1 MIPILD
7 AAGKVVQYAVSPLK
21 VELRRRDIMQIIV
34 GSSIIAV
41 PLGFTEETWNLGET
55 LPAGNIIALA
65 ILSILL
71 VSIYVYFNFY
81 RHMLREHWADYVKRV
96 IVIYVI
102 TLVIVGTL
110 LTIIQRAPWDED
122 LALAFKRTVIVA
134 FPASMSAAVSDSID

>member
-41 PLGFTEETWNLGET
+41 PLGFTEETWDLGET

-65 ILSILL
+65 AVSILL

-81 RHMLREHWADYVKRV
+81 RHMLREH
-96 IVIYVI
+96 
-102 TLVIVGTL
+102 
-110 LTIIQRAPWDED
+110 
-122 LALAFKRTVIVA
+122 
-134 FPASMSAAVSDSID
+134 